1 MNVTHEQNRP
11 SWCAVDPESM
21 VWANW
26 GEGQVVYH
34 RPSGRTHFLNDVSRR
49 LIVDVLPAP
58 GGPGRDAG
66 SVAAAL
72 DIPADDLDVEEMVEE
87 IHDLLMHLEALGL
100 VERVARSMTEHA

>member
-11 SWCAVDPESM
+11 RWCAVDPESM
-21 VWANW
+21 VWADW
-26 GEGQVVYH
+26 GEDQVVYH

-72 DIPADDLDVEEMVEE
+72 DTEDVSEETVEE

-100 VERVARSMTEHA
+100 VDRVIAQA